1 MLAGSDI
8 LNIDKVIQ
16 MNIHK
21 VHVFLAHRLD
31 KQNMEALLR
40 RGPNVTQL

>member
-1 MLAGSDI
+1 MLSGDNI
-8 LNIDKVIQ
+8 LNIDKITA
-16 MNIHK
+16 MNVHK